1 MAGEAGASS
10 KERREGKASK
20 RFAVRFALQ
29 LVCSACLTGPNEVA
43 AQPRLGN
50 SAGTF
55 SFLATLS
62 VMRPLTPSPPEEER
76 ATEYGYTV
84 IYEKLVE
91 GGYQVF
97 VPALPGIVTYGRTVE
112 EAREM
117 AQDAI
122 LCHIR
127 ALRQDGE
134 EIPEDPFA
142 QQPPLTEQLKV
153 TV

>member
-1 MAGEAGASS
+1 
-10 KERREGKASK
+10 
-20 RFAVRFALQ
+20 
-29 LVCSACLTGPNEVA
+29 
-43 AQPRLGN
+43 
-50 SAGTF
+50 
-55 SFLATLS
+55 
-62 VMRPLTPSPPEEER
+62 MRQLTPSSPEEER

-84 IYEKLVE
+84 IYEKLAE

-122 LCHIR
+122 LCHVR